1 MIATNIK
8 TLTLSDFASLPPAWP
23 EQLDDGG
30 VLIARIHPD
39 GNRAE
44 GDEHVLARALVFDP
58 EALGE
63 HSCLR
68 RLTIRTTNLVPV
80 VPDGMDA
87 PASLS
92 EAEREHWNEHREFN
106 WKMALEYPKAY
117 VRTLHAVMNLPVI
130 RLK

>member
-39 GNRAE
+39 CNRGE

-87 PASLS
+87 PQ
-92 EAEREHWNEHREFN
+92 EARKPGDHAKR
-106 WKMALEYPKAY
+106 AGS
-117 VRTLHAVMNLPVI
+117 RLHFLGSSP
-130 RLK
+130 RHH